1 MTETNIFTSENIKN
15 MSNEEL
21 VLSVF
26 SLMKEAEKRKPEL
39 LNKLSECDKQKED
52 ILHRMEYPYH
62 GSVGARF
69 MKELKRIQCERRIVK
84 NDLENIEYITKSF
97 KVDSALRSYKNRKEK
112 KYTFRTS
119 VLEKITG
126 DKKGNVLC
134 SEEKNND

>member
-1 MTETNIFTSENIKN
+1 MTETNIFTSEKIKN

-69 MKELKRIQCERRIVK
+69 MKELKRIQCERRTVK
-84 NDLENIEYITKSF
+84 NDLENIDYITKSF

-134 SEEKNND
+134 AEEKNND